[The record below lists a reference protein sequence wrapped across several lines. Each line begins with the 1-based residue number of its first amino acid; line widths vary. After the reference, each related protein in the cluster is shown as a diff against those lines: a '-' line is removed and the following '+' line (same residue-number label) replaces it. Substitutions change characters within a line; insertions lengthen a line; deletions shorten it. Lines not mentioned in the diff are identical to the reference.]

1 MLLRT
6 IVLLLL
12 LLGASGLA
20 QRLAV
25 IGDWGADSPHRPKV
39 AQAMREAHEKRPFD
53 GLLTLGDNFYP
64 RGEPIQAF
72 LDDLPKVRV
81 YPAFGNHDVP
91 ALGAQLRLFQ
101 VERPYYSFRLGALE
115 VFVVYSEVFD
125 AAQRSWLEAALRASE
140 APWKVLTLHRPLYS
154 SGLHGGSRSLRGTL
168 EPLLL
173 KYGVRLVLA
182 GHDHDYER
190 LEAKGITHVVAG
202 GGGAYLR
209 GFLKAV
215 PQSLVRAVEAHFGV
229 LEASEER
236 LTFTAVAPENKV
248 LDTFTLKR

>member
-6 IVLLLL
+6 LILLLL
-12 LLGASGLA
+12 LLGSWVCA

-25 IGDWGADSPHRPKV
+25 IGDWGAASPHRPKV
-39 AQAMREAHEKRPFD
+39 AQAMRETHEQRPFD

-64 RGEPIQAF
+64 RGEPVQAF
-72 LDDLPKVRV
+72 LDELPRVRI

-91 ALGAQLRLFQ
+91 ALGAQLKLFG

-115 VFVVYSEVFD
+115 VFVVYSEGFD
-125 AAQRSWLEAALRASE
+125 PAQRSWLEAALRASR
-140 APWKVLTLHRPLYS
+140 APWKVLALHRPLYS
-154 SGLHGGSRSLRGTL
+154 SGLHGGSRSLRSAL

-173 KYGVRLVLA
+173 RYGVRLVLA

-190 LEAKGITHVVAG
+190 LEARGITHVVCG

-215 PQSLVRAVEAHFGV
+215 PQSQVRAVAAHFGV
-229 LEASEER
+229 LEASDER
-236 LTFTAVAPENKV
+236 LTFTAVAPEKEV

>member
-6 IVLLLL
+6 LILLL
-12 LLGASGLA
+12 LLGSWVCA

-25 IGDWGADSPHRPKV
+25 IGDWGAASPHRPQV
-39 AQAMREAHEKRPFD
+39 AQAMREAHEKHPFD
-53 GLLTLGDNFYP
+53 GLITLGDNFYP
-64 RGEPIQAF
+64 RGEPVQAF
-72 LDDLPKVRV
+72 IDDLPKVRI

-91 ALGAQLRLFQ
+91 ALGAQLRLFG

-125 AAQRSWLEAALRASE
+125 PAQRSWLETALKTSR
-140 APWKVLTLHRPLYS
+140 APWKVLVLHRPLYS
-154 SGLHGGSRSLRGTL
+154 SGFHGGSRSLRSSL

-173 KYGVRLVLA
+173 RYEVRLVLA

-190 LEAKGITHVVAG
+190 LEARGITHVVSG

-215 PQSLVRAVEAHFGV
+215 PQSRVRVVEAHFGV

-236 LTFTAVAPENKV
+236 LSFTAVAPGNKL
-248 LDTFTLKR
+248 LDSFTLRR

>member
-6 IVLLLL
+6 LSLLL
-12 LLGASGLA
+12 LLGSWVCA

-25 IGDWGADSPHRPKV
+25 IGDWGADSLHRPKV
-39 AQAMREAHEKRPFD
+39 TQAMREAHERRPFD

-64 RGEPIQAF
+64 RGEPVQAF
-72 LDDLPKVRV
+72 IDELPKVRI

-91 ALGAQLRLFQ
+91 ALGAQLRLFGL
-101 VERPYYSFRLGALE
+101 ERPYYSFRLGALE
-115 VFVVYSEVFD
+115 VFVVYSEAFD
-125 AAQRSWLEAALRASE
+125 PVQRSWLEATLSASR
-140 APWKVLTLHRPLYS
+140 APWKVLVLHRPLYS
-154 SGLHGGSRSLRGTL
+154 SGLHGGSRSLRGSL

-173 KYGVRLVLA
+173 RYGVRLVLA

-190 LEAKGITHVVAG
+190 LEARGITHVVCG

-215 PQSLVRAVEAHFGV
+215 PQSRARAVEAHFGV
-229 LEASEER
+229 LEASDER
-236 LTFTAVAPENKV
+236 LSFTAINPANGV
-248 LDTFTLKR
+248 LDSFTLRR